1 MSHFAIAA
9 RKKFIDLTFEH
20 ELGSLVFEFDLIKMD
35 QIVSNLIGNA
45 LKFTPKDGSVW
56 VALEY
61 SGGNVVLSVADTGQG
76 IPKENQSMVFER
88 FYQVDSKLSRSHEGM
103 GIGLSLTKDF
113 VELHGGTISVESG
126 KNEGSVFTVKIP
138 VPQLLEGSPSK
149 SDSTQY
155 HDLNEFEPDRINVK
169 KKLLLV
175 EDNRELRV
183 HIAEV

>member
-1 MSHFAIAA
+1 
-9 RKKFIDLTFEH
+9 
-20 ELGSLVFEFDLIKMD
+20 MD

-126 KNEGSVFTVKIP
+126 KIDGSVFTV
-138 VPQLLEGSPSK
+138 
-149 SDSTQY
+149 
-155 HDLNEFEPDRINVK
+155 
-169 KKLLLV
+169 
-175 EDNRELRV
+175 
-183 HIAEV
+183 